1 MALDIVRLL
10 GGGVLLYFGAE
21 WLVGGAAGLARAM
34 RVSSLLIGLTVV
46 AYGTST
52 PEVIVGIEAAV
63 SGRGDIALGNVIG
76 SNIANLGL
84 ILGACTLV
92 RPAKVE
98 GALVRREI
106 PVLVVTALLVPL
118 LLLGAA
124 VHRWEGALLV
134 VAAIGYT
141 WIMVRG
147 ARGPAASTDAAADA
161 AITEQAAESAGA
173 PKEPS
178 SASKSRLGAV
188 ALAGLVAL
196 MIGGHFFVEGAVGV
210 AESLGMSE
218 RVVGLTIV
226 AIGTSLPELATSII
240 AAWRGHSEI
249 AVGNVVGSNVFNVLL
264 CLGGASVA
272 GEITVPGPRIWIDVG
287 AMVALTLLGAFM
299 MRTERTVT
307 RIEGGVL
314 LAAYAGFL
322 AAVALVP

>member
-134 VAAIGYT
+134 VAA
-141 WIMVRG
+141 
-147 ARGPAASTDAAADA
+147 
-161 AITEQAAESAGA
+161 
-173 PKEPS
+173 
-178 SASKSRLGAV
+178 
-188 ALAGLVAL
+188 
-196 MIGGHFFVEGAVGV
+196 
-210 AESLGMSE
+210 
-218 RVVGLTIV
+218 
-226 AIGTSLPELATSII
+226 
-240 AAWRGHSEI
+240 
-249 AVGNVVGSNVFNVLL
+249 
-264 CLGGASVA
+264 
-272 GEITVPGPRIWIDVG
+272 
-287 AMVALTLLGAFM
+287 
-299 MRTERTVT
+299 TVT
-307 RIEGGVL
+307 RGSWC
-314 LAAYAGFL
+314 AARAGPRHRPTRRRTL
-322 AAVALVP
+322 RSPSRLPSRPVRRRSPARPASHASAPSRSPGSWP